1 MCSYSHA
8 HPSPSCASLKTSA
21 IESLDYTGEAILSC
35 TWRTLQGSAQ
45 SKEKKIPLFAS
56 YPSVKKLV
64 ISPCVFSSQ
73 TEKAG
78 ELELTSIL
86 RYIQTQTSLKSVVLS
101 VEQFYFCKL
110 WTTPP
115 PPAPKSYPE
124 PHIICLTW
132 FSERG
137 FTQISLDNLNRGGD
151 WLIHIFSETLWLPS
165 LQFLEKGFHI
175 TQRPLNNNCCPSC
188 NKCC

>member
-8 HPSPSCASLKTSA
+8 HPSPRCASLKTSA

-56 YPSVKKLV
+56 YPSVK
-64 ISPCVFSSQ
+64 
-73 TEKAG
+73 
-78 ELELTSIL
+78 TSDFPLCFLQSDRKSWRTWADIH
-86 RYIQTQTSLKSVVLS
+86 TQIYPNTDLKSVVLS

-124 PHIICLTW
+124 AHIICLIW

-137 FTQISLDNLNRGGD
+137 FTQISLDNLNRSGD

-165 LQFLEKGFHI
+165 LRFLEQGFHI

-188 NKCC
+188 NKCF